1 MEGFL
6 CGKPRNEVQN
16 FFESA
21 VSRIQE
27 GVLRGVTSGFVR
39 MVVQRDDGAARA
51 GALHPADAHVRGAV
65 QVYGADTAAA
75 VNVARRLR
83 TGAVNV
89 NTSVFSASR
98 RAPDTRSTGSIPW
111 TKRLVLLGFNGF
123 RRFRQDG
130 RRQRRLRHQQGA
142 GDLDAVPVAKGR
154 LSPASDQT
162 PPTRR
167 GVGRFCVCSAGLA
180 LGRSRC
186 ASFITCVSCIVRL
199 AREGRGSNGCT
210 FCVGDGRRCEC

>member
-1 MEGFL
+1 M
-6 CGKPRNEVQN
+6 R
-16 FFESA
+16 
-21 VSRIQE
+21 R
-27 GVLRGVTSGFVR
+27 
-39 MVVQRDDGAARA
+39 RA

-111 TKRLVLLGFNGF
+111 TKKAGSPWVQ
-123 RRFRQDG
+123 RF
-130 RRQRRLRHQQGA
+130 
-142 GDLDAVPVAKGR
+142 
-154 LSPASDQT
+154 SPASTRRSATAALAASTRRWRSRCRSGWKRPAKPGEQSPASGRCPQQT

-180 LGRSRC
+180 LGPSRC
-186 ASFITCVSCIVRL
+186 ASFITCVSCTVRL